1 MKAREQ
7 QTQLQLKQ
15 QEADRALVEITES
28 MQRASMQ
35 KTEVEKVLGPRL
47 VGEPLDEATLDM
59 AHDAVLEM
67 LVEKFKELEG
77 LREYL
82 DALKYVGQLPV

>member
-1 MKAREQ
+1 MRLVLKTGPGEV
-7 QTQLQLKQ
+7 QLNWSFLPTFIG
-15 QEADRALVEITES
+15 ANTAL
-28 MQRASMQ
+28 

>member
-1 MKAREQ
+1 MDELKVKAREQ

-35 KTEVEKVLGPRL
+35 KTEVERVKTELGTFLSYHPQ
-47 VGEPLDEATLDM
+47 
-59 AHDAVLEM
+59 H
-67 LVEKFKELEG
+67 
-77 LREYL
+77 
-82 DALKYVGQLPV
+82 